1 MDNRSKNR
9 LIIIQFLSESEPQT
23 GLVLA
28 DNAHQFAKRIDTVD
42 FYMPKSANELCEL
55 MTKNIPERINKTDNV
70 GIYLDS
76 HGLETCNGI
85 GNGSDFIDWATL
97 IQLIK
102 RATAILNSSP
112 SLFLTA
118 CNGLSIKNY
127 IPSEEMFISVLY
139 AGDGIMKNGPVMWA
153 FCQLF
158 SEDGLCPSDKNIQE
172 INTYL
177 KSRDCPPL
185 IKIDF
190 TKDSTKTLPEADE
203 ILSK

>member
-1 MDNRSKNR
+1 MSKNR

-28 DNAHQFAKRIDTVD
+28 NNAHQFAERIDTID
-42 FYMPKSANELCEL
+42 LYMPKSANELCEL
-55 MTKNIPERINKTDNV
+55 MTTNIPKGICKTDNV

-76 HGLETCNGI
+76 HGLETCGGI
-85 GNGSDFIDWATL
+85 GNGTDFIDWATL

-102 RATAILNSSP
+102 RAMAILNNSP
-112 SLFLTA
+112 SLYLTA
-118 CNGLSIKNY
+118 CNGLSIRDH
-127 IPSEEMFISVLY
+127 ILSEKTPISVLY

-158 SEDGLCPSDKNIQE
+158 SEEGLCPSEKRIQE

-185 IKIDF
+185 QKIDF
-190 TKDSTKTLPEADE
+190 TKGINKTPPVAAE